1 MDFITTL
8 IETAKIYYTTGVR
21 WAFIILAFYILLRQI
36 KSLVQARNP
45 SEIWAYLG
53 CPDGS
58 SVPLTHWENLIGR
71 GKGCDVVINLGSVSR
86 SHGTIIR
93 DTDGI
98 WKYNDLLSKNGSMVN
113 GEVVQGPTE
122 IGAGDI
128 LTIAGADFTLYPV
141 SHQER
146 MANIAKRKRRTVN
159 VSPWPSLFALTIF
172 QLLTIIQFSI
182 SLGDDFPTGLIPA
195 YTLLSGVMWAYVIV
209 MRRFKRVGFEMEII
223 AFFLSTLSLAVTTSA
238 YPSTVFK
245 QSICVVLG
253 VILFLVLCWLLR
265 DLGRT
270 KKIATILMGVA
281 VILLIINLTLGQLKY
296 GATNWVK
303 IGGFTFQPSE
313 MVKIAFIYIGA
324 ASLDELQ
331 QRKNMMVFL
340 IFSVFCL
347 GCLAIMGDFGT
358 AIIFYV
364 TFLVISFLRSGDFTR
379 LLLVIGASALMGMMI
394 IRFKPYIANRFAAW
408 GHVWDDPT
416 GSGYQQVQAMCAS
429 ASGGIPGLGAG
440 NGALSSVGASPT
452 DLVFCLVSEEW
463 GLIIAILMIVCI
475 VTLGVFAVR
484 SIIAGRSTYYSIA
497 ACGAMS
503 MFVFQTTLNV
513 FGTVDLFPLTGV
525 TFPFV
530 SAGGTS
536 MIASWGML
544 AFLKAADT
552 RQNASFAI
560 SLDKKDSRN
569 TMDNYGMQDD
579 ILNEIG
585 MGGGAA
591 SAAARQAAAVNR
603 ARAQKNPESVPKASE
618 YSYDSKK
625 ATLVQ
630 PSMNK
635 IKGRGHFDN
644 KGASNYQRQ
653 SDDEFFKNFE
663 DGRPE
668 NSGDSFESR
677 YERVAPK
684 TSRKDLERQTRQ
696 KAEAQKRAKLEQ
708 QKRAQLEQQKRAQ
721 LEQQKRAKLEQQK
734 RAQLEQQK
742 RAKLEQQKR
751 AQLERQ
757 KRAKLEQ
764 QKRAQ
769 LEKQKQEKLEQQR
782 RIQLEKQRRAQAE
795 RIRRQKQYE
804 AQQRAKGQ
812 QPKREEEQ
820 PLTLEDLFGDD
831 YKK

>member
-8 IETAKIYYTTGVR
+8 IETAKVYYTTGVR

-93 DTDGI
+93 DTEGV

-172 QLLTIIQFSI
+172 QLLTIIQFNI

-195 YTLLSGVMWAYVIV
+195 YVLLCGAMWAYVIV

-223 AFFLSTLSLAVTTSA
+223 AFFLSTLSLAATTSA
-238 YPSTVFK
+238 YPSTVLK
-245 QSICVVLG
+245 QSICVVMG
-253 VILFLVLCWLLR
+253 VILFLVMCWLLR
-265 DLGRT
+265 DLKRT

-296 GATNWVK
+296 GATNWVR
-303 IGGFTFQPSE
+303 IGGFTIQPSE
-313 MVKIAFIYIGA
+313 LVKIAFIYIGA

-379 LLLVIGASALMGMMI
+379 LLLVIGASGLMGMMI

-452 DLVFCLVSEEW
+452 DLVFCLISEEW
-463 GLIIAILMIVCI
+463 GLIIAILMVVCI

-503 MFVFQTTLNV
+503 MFVFQTILNV

-536 MIASWGML
+536 MLASWGML

-560 SLDKKDSRN
+560 SLDKKDSRSYD
-569 TMDNYGMQDD
+569 DNYGVQDD
-579 ILNEIG
+579 VLNQIG

-603 ARAQKNPESVPKASE
+603 ARAQRNPESVPKASE

-635 IKGRGHFDN
+635 IKGRGHFAN
-644 KGASNYQRQ
+644 KGASNYQKQ

-663 DGRPE
+663 EGR
-668 NSGDSFESR
+668 SGNNDNSFESR
-677 YERVAPK
+677 YERVAPQ
-684 TSRKDLERQTRQ
+684 TSRKDVERQTRQ
-696 KAEAQKRAKLEQ
+696 KAEAQRRAKLEQ
-708 QKRAQLEQQKRAQ
+708 QKRAQLEAQRRAKLEQQKRAQLEKQKRAQLEKKRAQ
-721 LEQQKRAKLEQQK
+721 LEQQKRAKLEQQ
-734 RAQLEQQK
+734 RRL
-742 RAKLEQQKR
+742 
-751 AQLERQ
+751 
-757 KRAKLEQ
+757 
-764 QKRAQ
+764 Q
-769 LEKQKQEKLEQQR
+769 LEKQK
-782 RIQLEKQRRAQAE
+782 RAQAE

-812 QPKREEEQ
+812 QSKREEER